1 LRDKIFGLIGVLW
14 GGGIL
19 VSAFVRDLPQGSADY
34 ARGQMI
40 GFAFGALLF
49 VVGGYYLLRGSK
61 REK

>member
-1 LRDKIFGLIGVLW
+1 LRNKIFGLIGVLW
-14 GGGIL
+14 GGAIL

-34 ARGQMI
+34 ARGQML

-49 VVGGYYLLRGSK
+49 VVGAYYLLRGSK